1 MARSIDAS
9 IKIVSFNIQAGVR
22 ADRYGDYLTKSWQ
35 HIFPHAEK
43 AQNLSL
49 IAAAVAPFDVVCLQE
64 ADGGSMRSGL
74 VHQSRYIAAVAQFP
88 SVLDQRNRQVGF
100 KALPFANSGNAILS
114 RIAPSTWAQHRL
126 PGAGRGALEATF
138 DLLAA
143 THAQPASQCRIFNLH
158 LALTPAAQ
166 QAQLAFLA
174 AEISRWPHALIV
186 TGDFNCTPD
195 SLALQSFL
203 HQTGLQL
210 VDTAPSFPSWAP
222 KRRIDLIAY
231 RGMALKASWMLPM
244 LASDHLGV
252 AAEFLQ
258 PHNHGD
264 G

>member
-143 THAQPASQCRIFNLH
+143 THA
-158 LALTPAAQ
+158 AQ